1 MKKTIFLLL
10 FLISSANA
18 SSLPLIGLDSKGT
31 PKEILISKKKWDS
44 KLKESISILSEST
57 LESLDKSKFRS
68 EMKEKIRNEIRDG
81 LAKDKI
87 LNEEDKLLLFNLYKK
102 IKSEFQELENW

>member
-1 MKKTIFLLL
+1 MMKKTIFLLL

-31 PKEILISKKKWDS
+31 PKEILISKKKWNS

-57 LESLDKSKFRS
+57 LESLDKSKFS
-68 EMKEKIRNEIRDG
+68 FYKVSVGTYIKMKLG
-81 LAKDKI
+81 LGSLITGTA
-87 LNEEDKLLLFNLYKK
+87 EPYFKLYFSKK
-102 IKSEFQELENW
+102 

>member
-57 LESLDKSKFRS
+57 LESLDKSKFS
-68 EMKEKIRNEIRDG
+68 FYKVSVGTYIKMKLG
-81 LAKDKI
+81 LGSLITGTA
-87 LNEEDKLLLFNLYKK
+87 EPYFKLYFSKK
-102 IKSEFQELENW
+102 

>member
-1 MKKTIFLLL
+1 MMKKTIFLLL

-57 LESLDKSKFRS
+57 LESLDKSKFS
-68 EMKEKIRNEIRDG
+68 FYKVSVGTYIKMKLG
-81 LAKDKI
+81 LGSLLTGPA
-87 LNEEDKLLLFNLYKK
+87 EPYFKLYFSKK
-102 IKSEFQELENW
+102 